1 VNPNK
6 VEEDEESGVEEDEES
21 ETEEQEGAEEPEN
34 NTETPDLVPRDDY
47 DSDDSDDEDDDEP
60 PATAGVD
67 TIGKTGVPEGDKEE
81 AEAKMNQKYGPRK
94 HSRSLRNRK
103 PPNYAPRYDPDNFDT
118 SMAQFEQPMGMLFMT
133 EQMSLKRGLKRF
145 GKAGADAV
153 VSEMKQLEIRK
164 VFKPTNASDL
174 TRVQKKA
181 ALEYLMYLK
190 QKRCGRIKGRGCADG
205 RKQRLY
211 KTKEETSSPTVTT
224 EALFLTSLVDAEE
237 RRKVVTV
244 DIPGAFMH
252 SDMDELVHVR
262 LTGPMATLLVR
273 VDPAK
278 YRKYVVKDRKGN
290 DMIYVELEKA
300 LYGTCQAALLFWKN
314 LSSFLI
320 DELGFTL
327 NKYDKCVANKMI
339 DGKQCTIIW
348 HVDDL
353 KMSHVSSAVLDSI
366 IDRLDEKYG
375 NEAPLT
381 VTRGTVHE
389 YLGMTIDFS
398 EEGKVKFI
406 MNDYV
411 ENLLDEV
418 PEDMSGHAATPAAN
432 HLFAVNDKAE
442 KLDNDDSEKYHH
454 LTAKLLYLS
463 KRARP
468 DLQLAVAFL
477 CKRVKQPDVDDW
489 KKLGRCLRYLRG
501 TKELILTLESD
512 GSGAIQWWIDAS
524 FAVHPDMKS
533 HTGITMSLGKGSPF
547 SCSTSQKLNTKS
559 STEAELVGVDDGMAL
574 IIWTRNF
581 MIEQGYKVKDNVVY
595 QDNQSAIL
603 LERNGRAS
611 SGRRTRHVNIRYF
624 FVTDRVKSGELRI
637 EYCPTGDMW
646 GDFFTKPTQGSL
658 FKRQRAQI
666 MNLPA
671 ELPLPITTPS
681 SKECVAT
688 SSYADVVRS
697 TGRMMLSQAL

>member
-1 VNPNK
+1 
-6 VEEDEESGVEEDEES
+6 
-21 ETEEQEGAEEPEN
+21 
-34 NTETPDLVPRDDY
+34 
-47 DSDDSDDEDDDEP
+47 
-60 PATAGVD
+60 
-67 TIGKTGVPEGDKEE
+67 
-81 AEAKMNQKYGPRK
+81 
-94 HSRSLRNRK
+94 
-103 PPNYAPRYDPDNFDT
+103 
-118 SMAQFEQPMGMLFMT
+118 MT

-145 GKAGADAV
+145 GKLGADAV

-164 VFKPTNASDL
+164 VIKPTKASDL
-174 TRVQKKA
+174 TRAQKRA

-211 KTKEETSSPTVTT
+211 KTKEETSSPTVST
-224 EALFLTSLVDAEE
+224 EALFLTSLIDAEE
-237 RRKVVTV
+237 EREVVTV

-252 SDMDELVHVR
+252 ADMDELVHMR
-262 LTGPMATLLVR
+262 LSGPMAELLVR
-273 VDPAK
+273 VDPNK
-278 YRKYVVKDRKGN
+278 YRKYVAQDKKGN
-290 DMIYVELEKA
+290 AVLYVELTKA

-327 NKYDKCVANKMI
+327 NRYDKCVANKMI
-339 DGKQCTIIW
+339 NGKQCTIIW

-353 KMSHVSSAVLDSI
+353 KMSHVSADDLEKI
-366 IDRLDEKYG
+366 IERLDEKYG
-375 NEAPLT
+375 KEAPLT
-381 VTRGTVHE
+381 VNRGKVHE

-398 EEGKVKFI
+398 EKGKVKFI
-406 MNDYV
+406 MYDYI
-411 ENLLDEV
+411 ENLLDEA
-418 PEDMSGHAATPAAN
+418 PADMSGHAATPAAL
-432 HLFAVNDKAE
+432 HLFTINEDAE
-442 KLDNDDSEKYHH
+442 KLSDADSDKFHH

-468 DLQLAVAFL
+468 DLQTAVAFL

-489 KKLGRCLRYLRG
+489 KKLSRCIRYLRG
-501 TKELILTLESD
+501 TKELVLTLEAD

-547 SCSTSQKLNTKS
+547 SSSISQKLNTKS
-559 STEAELVGVDDGMAL
+559 STEAELVGVDDGMPL
-574 IIWTRNF
+574 VIWTRNF
-581 MIEQGYKVKDNVVY
+581 MIEQGYNVKDNVVY
-595 QDNQSAIL
+595 QDNQSTIL
-603 LERNGRAS
+603 LARNGRAS

-624 FVTDRVKSGELRI
+624 FVTDRVKNGELRI

-646 GDFFTKPTQGSL
+646 GDFFTKPLQGSA

-671 ELPLPITTPS
+671 DLPLPITTTS
-681 SKECVAT
+681 SQECVGISSYGVRT
-688 SSYADVVRS
+688 PSYADVVRGTDVISMSQSAVTS
-697 TGRMMLSQAL
+697 TRLEGQRSE